1 MNHGKRT
8 KVLLLVL
15 AVLSLTAAHFAVGRL
30 THRQH
35 VVHVILGETYLVPII
50 ASAVWFGLGGS
61 AATSVVISLAYYGH
75 IRFSWP
81 GQPMENANQLAMIGV
96 YLVLGIVSGILV
108 DMQERERSRR
118 QEAERR
124 KQREGIIQGIAGLC
138 NALGF
143 RDEHT
148 REHSESVARLA
159 VEIGKRRGLRS
170 DRLDLLRLAGLL
182 HDIGKIGVRDDVL
195 FKPDELT
202 VDERAAMERHPVVA
216 AQILKPIRGTEEI
229 AEIVLA
235 HHECPDGSG
244 YPFGL
249 TSEQIPVEAHIL
261 RVADVF
267 SSLTEKRPY
276 KSALDLD
283 EAMEVINKMTGPQLD
298 PESVQ
303 ALQQVVNEQPVVK
316 EVR

>member
-1 MNHGKRT
+1 MNHRKWL
-8 KVLLLVL
+8 KVSFLILTV
-15 AVLSLTAAHFAVGRL
+15 VFLSAAHFAVGRL

-35 VVHVILGETYLVPII
+35 VVHVILRETYLVPII
-50 ASAVWFGLGGS
+50 ASAVWLGLRGS
-61 AATSVVISLAYYGH
+61 VATSAVISLLYYLH
-75 IRFSWP
+75 IRLSWP
-81 GQPMENANQLAMIGV
+81 DQPMENANQLAVIGV
-96 YLVLGIVSGILV
+96 YLVLGTVAGILV
-108 DMQERERSRR
+108 NLQERERSRR
-118 QEAERR
+118 REAERR

-202 VDERAAMERHPVVA
+202 MDERVAMERHPVVA
-216 AQILKPIRGTEEI
+216 AEILKPIRGTEEI

-244 YPFGL
+244 YPLGL

-267 SSLTEKRPY
+267 SSLMEKRPY
-276 KSALDLD
+276 KSAMDPD
-283 EAMEVINKMTGPQLD
+283 EAMAVIDEMTGSQLD

-303 ALQQVVNEQPVVK
+303 ALQSGVNEQPVVK
-316 EVR
+316 EGP